1 MIGFTLSLYS
11 SMKARTIELVDEPR
25 VENAMV
31 FLSVRSVS
39 FLIGEDA
46 FAYQ

>member
-1 MIGFTLSLYS
+1 MIGLTLSLYS

-25 VENAMV
+25 VEKAIV
-31 FLSVRSVS
+31 FLSLRSFRV
-39 FLIGEDA
+39 LIGEDA